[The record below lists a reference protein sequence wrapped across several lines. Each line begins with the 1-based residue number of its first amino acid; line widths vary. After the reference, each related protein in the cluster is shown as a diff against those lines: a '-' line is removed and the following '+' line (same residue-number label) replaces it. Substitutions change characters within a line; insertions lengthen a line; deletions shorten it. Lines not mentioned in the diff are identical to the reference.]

1 MNKTLKVG
9 NRELTLE
16 SNAGTALF
24 YKRIFRKDIIKIIS
38 GISDEDDSVI
48 NMSDLSM
55 ELCFVMSKQGE
66 GIGISSMLSLT
77 YNDYVE
83 WVCLFSSDAFMN
95 VDVITQIMEIWQ
107 ENNETTSEV
116 KNV

>member
-1 MNKTLKVG
+1 MNRTLKVG

-38 GISDEDDSVI
+38 GMSEDDSIVD
-48 NMSDLSM
+48 MSDLSM

-77 YNDYVE
+77 YDDYVE
-83 WVCLFSSDAFMN
+83 WVCSFSSDAFMN
-95 VDVITQIMEIWQ
+95 ANVITQVMETWQ
-107 ENNETTSEV
+107 SNNETTSEV
-116 KNV
+116 KNA

>member
-38 GISDEDDSVI
+38 GMSEDDSVI
-48 NMSDLSM
+48 DMSDLSM

-83 WVCLFSSDAFMN
+83 WVCSFSSDAFMN

-107 ENNETTSEV
+107 GNNETTSEV
-116 KNV
+116 KNA

>member
-1 MNKTLKVG
+1 MNRTLKVG

-38 GISDEDDSVI
+38 GMSEDDSIVD
-48 NMSDLSM
+48 MSDLSM

-77 YNDYVE
+77 YDDYVE
-83 WVCLFSSDAFMN
+83 WVCSFSSDAFMN
-95 VDVITQIMEIWQ
+95 TNVITQVMEIWQ
-107 ENNETTSEV
+107 SNNETTSEV
-116 KNV
+116 KNA

>member
-24 YKRIFRKDIIKIIS
+24 YKRIFRKDIINIIS
-38 GISDEDDSVI
+38 KMSEDDSVVD
-48 NMSDLSM
+48 MSDLSM

-83 WVCLFSSDAFMN
+83 WVCSFSSDAFMS
-95 VDVITQIMEIWQ
+95 VSVITQVMEIWQ

-116 KNV
+116 KNA